1 MHWFWRKY
9 EKRNLFQV
17 YDERKT
23 RTDMVLKR
31 QILLFKIANT
41 TVKISPSV
49 FINIL
54 FLWAFLS
61 WLTGIRHPERLIW
74 ERILTGVLASLLLLI
89 ADLGHTLAHIFS
101 ARYAGAPMDEI
112 HIPSGMPRTIYHD
125 NHVHPSVH
133 RLRSFGG
140 PIFNLLGLVISL
152 VWHTLTLPGS
162 MANDLA
168 TWSVIGFTFIL
179 VGSLTPLPY
188 VDGGTMLKWTLVEH
202 GRTLSQADA
211 IVRRVDLILGALLIT
226 LGLVLLFWHFW
237 WWGLL
242 ILAGAAIVIASG
254 LGILR

>member
-1 MHWFWRKY
+1 MDVVMKN
-9 EKRNLFQV
+9 K
-17 YDERKT
+17 
-23 RTDMVLKR
+23 
-31 QILLFKIANT
+31 IILFKIANT

-54 FLWAFLS
+54 FLWAFIS
-61 WLTGIRHPERLIW
+61 WLTGIQHPERLIW

-89 ADLGHTLAHIFS
+89 ADLGHTLAHVVS

-112 HIPSGMPRTIYHD
+112 HISSGMPRTIYHD
-125 NHVHPSVH
+125 NNVSPSVH

-140 PIFNLLGLVISL
+140 PIFNFLGLVISL
-152 VWHTLTLPGS
+152 VWYTLTLHGS
-162 MANDLA
+162 LANDLA
-168 TWSVIGFTFIL
+168 TWSIIGFAFIL

-188 VDGGTMLKWTLVEH
+188 VDAGTILKWTLVEH

-211 IVRRVDLILGALLIT
+211 IVRRVDLILGALLII
-226 LGLVLLFWHFW
+226 LGLVLLFWHLW

-254 LGILR
+254 LGLMR